1 MAQIKKE
8 FEEENLTH
16 ARELQEANRK
26 HARELEEA
34 YRTHVRELAEVRE
47 GWKKA
52 KETHERQT
60 NEALSAML
68 KAQLIVVSH

>member
-8 FEEENLTH
+8 FEEANLI
-16 ARELQEANRK
+16 

-34 YRTHVRELAEVRE
+34 NRTLAEVRE

-52 KETHERQT
+52 KERHERERK
-60 NEALSAML
+60 EALAKIHQLQAPL
-68 KAQLIVVSH
+68 KVVSH